1 MWSEGLM
8 HGEGIFRQ
16 SDGAKFKGTYNKG
29 KKEGHGIMEDAEGLR
44 SEGNFHDDLKHGVFI
59 ERDKNGQIVREVN
72 YVNGIEK
79 PMKDKNQQNDAD
91 TAKR

>member
-79 PMKDKNQQNDAD
+79 PMKDKEKQTVADA
-91 TAKR
+91 AQK